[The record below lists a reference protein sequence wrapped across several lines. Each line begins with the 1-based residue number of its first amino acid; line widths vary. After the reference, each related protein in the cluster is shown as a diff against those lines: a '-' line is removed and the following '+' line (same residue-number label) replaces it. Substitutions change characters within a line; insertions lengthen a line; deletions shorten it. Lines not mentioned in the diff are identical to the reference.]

1 MSQDPSIGN
10 AAEPELSIDEI
21 RERAYDLW
29 DRNHRPEGYELRFW
43 LMAERE
49 LKAERRAKLEY
60 GGWTERD
67 EASRSTNQN
76 DMTASAESAS

>member
-29 DRNHRPEGYELRFW
+29 DRNHRPEG
-43 LMAERE
+43 
-49 LKAERRAKLEY
+49 
-60 GGWTERD
+60 
-67 EASRSTNQN
+67 S
-76 DMTASAESAS
+76 